1 MVTSKRK
8 YQTERDR
15 FGGYGTESA
24 RLVIDDAV
32 PTRHAAQPSS
42 VYSTELPKTNIVI
55 PDAQR
60 ESHAPQQSGDRI
72 YSTYAQAPTA
82 APETELPKREVK
94 QKQPRDK
101 EDIMPSLKTQ
111 AYAKKSVN
119 TEKTAAPE
127 RSDRRAIDPKTKVLL
142 VVYVAVA
149 LVLAIAVIATGVSIS
164 GAQAETAALS
174 ESIAYKQSVIAEQQ
188 ARLAELTNEENI
200 RISAA
205 ENGMVEAGD
214 AQYTANRADKVNR
227 EKPLPHTNGFDK
239 FCDKLSQLLM

>member
-1 MVTSKRK
+1 M
-8 YQTERDR
+8 
-15 FGGYGTESA
+15 
-24 RLVIDDAV
+24 
-32 PTRHAAQPSS
+32 
-42 VYSTELPKTNIVI
+42 
-55 PDAQR
+55 
-60 ESHAPQQSGDRI
+60 
-72 YSTYAQAPTA
+72 
-82 APETELPKREVK
+82 
-94 QKQPRDK
+94 
-101 EDIMPSLKTQ
+101 
-111 AYAKKSVN
+111 
-119 TEKTAAPE
+119 
-127 RSDRRAIDPKTKVLL
+127 LL

-200 RISAA
+200 RNSAA